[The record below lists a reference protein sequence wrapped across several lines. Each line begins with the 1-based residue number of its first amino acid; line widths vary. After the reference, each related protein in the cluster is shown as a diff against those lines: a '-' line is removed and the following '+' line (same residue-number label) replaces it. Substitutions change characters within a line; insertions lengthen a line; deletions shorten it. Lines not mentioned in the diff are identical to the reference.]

1 MATKEQQRVA
11 KVLGR
16 MSAMAMADEGYAGMF
31 TDLLENVL
39 ENGLNE
45 LNGEDAFG
53 TEGQNDPRGD
63 FRNGSWSMR
72 HVEGIDG

>member
-1 MATKEQQRVA
+1 MATKEQERVA
-11 KVLGR
+11 QVLAR
-16 MSAMAMADEGYAGMF
+16 MSAMAMADEDDAAMF
-31 TDLLENVL
+31 SELLENSL
-39 ENGLNE
+39 GE

-72 HVEGIDG
+72 CVEGVDD